1 MGVDSGMPDFR
12 GKDVILAIFYF
23 LKNIIIGFLED
34 F

>member
-12 GKDVILAIFYF
+12 GKDVILSIFYF
-23 LKNIIIGFLED
+23 LKIVILGVLED